1 MATSRMTMEST
12 LDLDISLVVLQFL
25 AGSASLE
32 NQPEQLSELPFDK
45 ELFLQALREYKC
57 LWDISDS
64 NYKNRT
70 MKLNSWT
77 ALSLMFRQ
85 DGKLLIIQI
94 CIKP

>member
-57 LWDISDS
+57 LWDTSDS
-64 NYKNRT
+64 NSNRT